1 MTAIHVSAGVVALL
15 GLASVSLCQS
25 TPRTPSP
32 PPDTAKS
39 VASASTTG
47 SASVA
52 VHTGGTDATG
62 LIPADRRTRWNPGL
76 PGGIPAVATIHTTID
91 SAAYGNGTTDA
102 TAAINAAIQQAG
114 AVATAAKRQVVY
126 LPAGTYLISAPI
138 SLNVSNVVLRG
149 AGPALTRIVG
159 NPGAQAGKGVQL
171 QAVRFGVF
179 WPEYS
184 GVVNVISDNPKGATR
199 IEVAEASAIQVGDVL
214 QIDVQDDKAFV
225 NIKPDAIFGKRQPN
239 TDVSG
244 PGTGGAPGPDG
255 GPWRSIGQQ
264 VEVASKNGNV
274 LGLSGPLH
282 IAFPLSRAPQ
292 VFKTATARK
301 GEPGTRYAGLED
313 LYVSGGTND
322 NITLLNTAY
331 CWVKNVESDG
341 RPLDSNHGMTG
352 QHVSLVHAYRSEVRD
367 SYIHHARRV
376 DQGGGAYG
384 ISIANSSSDNLVENN
399 ISVHLNKPV
408 VMNNS
413 GGGNVIAYNYVDNAY
428 SVGFPGWQETAID
441 ANHNS
446 FSHFDL
452 FEGNWAANL
461 GSDTTHGNAGWQTF
475 FRNYA
480 NGVNS
485 APPAPDTGNLR
496 AVSVDG
502 YNREH
507 TFVGNVLVASGA
519 KRVSESTSRATLG
532 AAAVYRI
539 GAGSLGGPIEA
550 FDDGTAL
557 RLLFRHANFDNV
569 SNAVVYDPAVARRDL
584 PDSLYLT
591 AKPAF
596 FGSLRWPWVDPT
608 GTPRV
613 GILPAKQRFDSM
625 PR

>member
-1 MTAIHVSAGVVALL
+1 
-15 GLASVSLCQS
+15 
-25 TPRTPSP
+25 
-32 PPDTAKS
+32 
-39 VASASTTG
+39 
-47 SASVA
+47 
-52 VHTGGTDATG
+52 
-62 LIPADRRTRWNPGL
+62 
-76 PGGIPAVATIHTTID
+76 
-91 SAAYGNGTTDA
+91 
-102 TAAINAAIQQAG
+102 
-114 AVATAAKRQVVY
+114 
-126 LPAGTYLISAPI
+126 
-138 SLNVSNVVLRG
+138 
-149 AGPALTRIVG
+149 
-159 NPGAQAGKGVQL
+159 
-171 QAVRFGVF
+171 
-179 WPEYS
+179 
-184 GVVNVISDNPKGATR
+184 
-199 IEVAEASAIQVGDVL
+199 
-214 QIDVQDDKAFV
+214 
-225 NIKPDAIFGKRQPN
+225 
-239 TDVSG
+239 
-244 PGTGGAPGPDG
+244 
-255 GPWRSIGQQ
+255 
-264 VEVASKNGNV
+264 
-274 LGLSGPLH
+274 
-282 IAFPLSRAPQ
+282 
-292 VFKTATARK
+292 
-301 GEPGTRYAGLED
+301 
-313 LYVSGGTND
+313 
-322 NITLLNTAY
+322 
-331 CWVKNVESDG
+331 
-341 RPLDSNHGMTG
+341 
-352 QHVSLVHAYRSEVRD
+352 
-367 SYIHHARRV
+367 
-376 DQGGGAYG
+376 
-384 ISIANSSSDNLVENN
+384 
-399 ISVHLNKPV
+399 
-408 VMNNS
+408 MNNS

-596 FGSLRWPWVDPT
+596 FGSLRWPWVDPA